1 MRFFAALITI
11 YLITVPFA
19 FAKKKPPS
27 KRLYQSYLKAIIS
40 IEKGDFRTGLKDL
53 EKAKKL
59 DPTSFHIRLKKAA
72 LHIRLGEMDKA
83 EKELKESK
91 KIDPERMDASLALIF
106 LYSYTQKD
114 DELEDE
120 YEEFLTKAHELKPE
134 EVKISEYL
142 AQFYFY
148 KKRLEDS
155 IKVYEA
161 ILEKNPDYLEGVFWL
176 GVLYEEVGRRPDA
189 IEMWKHA
196 LKIDDHHG
204 PTLNSLGYVYA
215 EEGIH
220 LNEAEKMVKRALE
233 KEPDNGVYL
242 DSLGWVYFK
251 KKEYKKAEEYLK
263 KAAASTQDPVIFEH
277 LGDVYVVLDKVEE
290 AVGYYERGFLL
301 SPESEEL
308 KEKLEKYGPK
318 DQIPEEES
326 N

>member
-1 MRFFAALITI
+1 
-11 YLITVPFA
+11 
-19 FAKKKPPS
+19 
-27 KRLYQSYLKAIIS
+27 
-40 IEKGDFRTGLKDL
+40 
-53 EKAKKL
+53 
-59 DPTSFHIRLKKAA
+59 
-72 LHIRLGEMDKA
+72 
-83 EKELKESK
+83 
-91 KIDPERMDASLALIF
+91 MDASLALIF

-134 EVKISEYL
+134 EVMISVYL

-155 IKVYEA
+155 IRVYEA
-161 ILEKNPDYLEGVFWL
+161 ILEKNPDYLDGVFWL

-189 IEMWKHA
+189 IDMWKRA
-196 LKIDDHHG
+196 LKIDDHHA

-251 KKEYKKAEEYLK
+251 KKEYRKAEEYLK
-263 KAAASTQDPVIFEH
+263 KAVVSMQDPVIFEH
-277 LGDVYVVLDKVEE
+277 LGDVYIALEKTGE
-290 AVGYYERGFLL
+290 ALEYYQKGFLL

-308 KEKLEKYGPK
+308 KEKIEKYGPK
-318 DQIPEEES
+318 DQIPEKES